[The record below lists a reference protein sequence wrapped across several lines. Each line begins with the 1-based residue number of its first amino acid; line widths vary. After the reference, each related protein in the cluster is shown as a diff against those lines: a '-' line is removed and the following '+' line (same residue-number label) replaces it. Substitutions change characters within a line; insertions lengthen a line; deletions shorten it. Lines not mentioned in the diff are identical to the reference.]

1 MVTHNSLGYEEQMCT
16 ALGNQVGFSAFQD
29 VGELNKEHEPFLMA
43 IFVFKLWL

>member
-43 IFVFKLWL
+43 IFL